1 MSPKARLLLT
11 RGLIFAADAVAV
23 AVEMPGIT
31 RLSGAD
37 RSGSRSPCGS
47 AIGEIHI
54 AAYCPLRTGRCI
66 AGTSPVAVTAA
77 IFAVI
82 VAAIGSKA
90 AAMSL
95 RCAGKQDGK

>member
-1 MSPKARLLLT
+1 LPPKARSLLS
-11 RGLIFAADAVAV
+11 RGLIFAADTVAV

-37 RSGSRSPCGS
+37 RSGSCSPCGS

-54 AAYCPLRTGRCI
+54 AAYCPLGTGRCI

-82 VAAIGSKA
+82 VAAIGGKA
-90 AAMSL
+90 AAMCL
-95 RCAGKQDGK
+95 PCAGEQDGK